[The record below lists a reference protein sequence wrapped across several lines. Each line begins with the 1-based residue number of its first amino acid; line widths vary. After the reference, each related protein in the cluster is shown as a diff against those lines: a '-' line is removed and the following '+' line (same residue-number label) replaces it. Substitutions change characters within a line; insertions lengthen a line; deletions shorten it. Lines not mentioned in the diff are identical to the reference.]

1 MLAISGN
8 YRQLTP
14 RYIEDF
20 LGKEKAGG
28 SSPPVGSKFNKTI
41 SLHLLDDFLSQK
53 CGKEMLFRRAL
64 YPNLVW
70 QGHSEWHHIHRSGG
84 DRSRRSVGPQWRPAG
99 GRTGPDR
106 GADIKGRTNQR
117 FFSKVSYTTPGTL
130 LAGYRLGALAP
141 VSRDESAVRAIQRPG
156 VRP

>member
-1 MLAISGN
+1 M
-8 YRQLTP
+8 
-14 RYIEDF
+14 
-20 LGKEKAGG
+20 
-28 SSPPVGSKFNKTI
+28 GSKFNKTI
-41 SLHLLDDFLSQK
+41 SSHLLDDFLSQK

-70 QGHSEWHHIHRSGG
+70 QGRSEWHHIHRSGG
-84 DRSRRSVGPQWRPAG
+84 DRRRRSVGPQWRPAG
-99 GRTGPDR
+99 GRTGQDR